1 MSRVSKNSNV
11 GLPAA
16 DKPTEQFLICFIIGS
31 DSRTIAVA
39 RESVARSLEK
49 KLGHVSLYPD
59 SRCT

>member
-1 MSRVSKNSNV
+1 MSGVSKNSNV

-16 DKPTEQFLICFIIGS
+16 DNPTEQFLICFIMGS

-39 RESVARSLEK
+39 RGSFARRLEK
-49 KLGHVSLYPD
+49 KFRHVSLYPD